1 MRDQQG
7 RTRLQRW
14 RENRFEKSFQDD
26 LAADL
31 KEVMEHPENV
41 AVLKKF
47 TSSRSLIKSILPQL
61 ILGSLIA
68 YVEYRLV
75 GPIYTIISLVVLFP
89 LLYGYSLSLRTR
101 NGSFIMYPSD
111 DAMDWE
117 KLFVSEQIWALVN
130 KKTGLTLEEGR
141 INGRITYWC
150 TDVKFLP
157 GTQIPFYVEIAWAH
171 YNRAKYMMFA
181 SIIDDLT
188 QLLKETLLEV
198 AKLKKTS
205 QVQAISEATRQT
217 EEMVKSI
224 EMAFRKDVH
233 EIINSQAMDNA
244 QAQLMEKNVNE
255 LLENPTFLKAL
266 IEKRKKE
273 EQEVKV

>member
-130 KKTGLTLEEGR
+130 KKTGLTLEQGR

-273 EQEVKV
+273 EQEVKA